1 MWQLN
6 TFMKIETRGSARS
19 PRLSSAGGT
28 AWMILLT
35 RPSAGATTSPSRVGV
50 TRSGSRKNSAHQTV
64 STVPIQPSGDHS
76 QNKSRLAS
84 ANMPMNG
91 SPSRWTGTI
100 CRRIEVIIDMLTRLP
115 HSATLFRCMGPR
127 HGYVL
132 DRRLLDWRRVAI
144 GGDHFIADFGEL
156 LASRFRFALAVPHAG
171 IEPALCKQH
180 LMGSALHDR
189 ALIQHNDLI
198 SGHDGREPM
207 RDHERGAVARHP
219 VERVLDLLLGMA
231 VER

>member
-50 TRSGSRKNSAHQTV
+50 TRSGSRKNNAHQIVRTV
-64 STVPIQPSGDHS
+64 AIQPSGDHS
-76 QNKSRLAS
+76 KNNSRLAR
-84 ANMPMNG
+84 ANPPMNG

-115 HSATLFRCMGPR
+115 HSATLLFCCMGPR
-127 HGYVL
+127 HVL
-132 DRRLLDWRRVAI
+132 DRRLVDRRRVAI
-144 GGDHFIADFGEL
+144 GGDHVIADFGEL
-156 LASRFRFALAVPHAG
+156 FARRFRFALPVPHAG
-171 IEPALCKQH
+171 VEPALGEQR
-180 LMGSALHDR
+180 LVGSALHDR
-189 ALIQHNDLI
+189 ALIEHDGLI
-198 SGHDGREPM
+198 RGHDGREPM
-207 RDHERGAVARHP
+207 RDHERGAVA
-219 VERVLDLLLGMA
+219 
-231 VER
+231 